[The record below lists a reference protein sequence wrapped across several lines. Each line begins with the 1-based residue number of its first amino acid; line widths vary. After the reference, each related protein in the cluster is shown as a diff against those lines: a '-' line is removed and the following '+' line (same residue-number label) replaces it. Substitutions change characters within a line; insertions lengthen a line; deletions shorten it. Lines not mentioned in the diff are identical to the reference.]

1 MSASRLCGERFVVH
15 GGKVEVR
22 VTDQAP
28 TQTTKPWP
36 REELDLHVTQRI
48 REQVDV
54 ALVLYRN
61 DDDGLEP
68 MLREG
73 GEDAVWPRSWR
84 RHVGAAITFEISDAD
99 MSRIAQ
105 AIGT

>member
-1 MSASRLCGERFVVH
+1 
-15 GGKVEVR
+15 
-22 VTDQAP
+22 VTDQSP

-36 REELDLHVTQRI
+36 RKKLDLHVTRRI

-61 DDDGLEP
+61 DDDGLEA

-73 GEDAVWPRSWR
+73 GEDAVWRVVR
-84 RHVGAAITFEISDAD
+84 EAIDDAGWQVC
-99 MSRIAQ
+99 SQ
-105 AIGT
+105 HGPVHGSVTGTARQC

>member
-1 MSASRLCGERFVVH
+1 M
-15 GGKVEVR
+15 
-22 VTDQAP
+22 TDQSP
-28 TQTTKPWP
+28 TQTAKPWP
-36 REELDLHVTQRI
+36 REKLDLHVTQRI

-61 DDDGLEP
+61 DDDGLEA

-105 AIGT
+105 AMGTSLV